1 MFTSRCFLKIS
12 AAVATYLSKLSL
24 TLCTVLSGVN
34 KLAFSWQS
42 KLEYFTDVSGVCV
55 VQGKVISLLKML
67 EIYEFYI
74 FTDGTT

>member
-12 AAVATYLSKLSL
+12 ATVATCLSKLS
-24 TLCTVLSGVN
+24 LCTVLSGVN